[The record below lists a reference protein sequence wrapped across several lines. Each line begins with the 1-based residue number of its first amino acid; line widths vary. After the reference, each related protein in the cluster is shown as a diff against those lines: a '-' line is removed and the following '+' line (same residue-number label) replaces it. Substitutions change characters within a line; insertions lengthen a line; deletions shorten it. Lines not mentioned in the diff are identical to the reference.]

1 MKKIH
6 VTAVAILLGIAAV
19 LALFAVT
26 KTVSLGAGSRQAQ
39 DAVVQR
45 RTQQLNAFEQSL
57 RRQLTQAAAAPAS
70 TPAPRIVYHRPPPI
84 VVTTHRQHDDGESEG
99 RDD

>member
-26 KTVSLGAGSRQAQ
+26 KTVSLGAGSRRAQ
-39 DAVVQR
+39 DAVIQKR
-45 RTQQLNAFEQSL
+45 AQQLNAFEQSL
-57 RRQLTQAAAAPAS
+57 RRQLTQTAAAPAA

-84 VVTTHRQHDDGESEG
+84 LVTTHRRHGDGENEG

>member
-6 VTAVAILLGIAAV
+6 VTTVAILLGIAAV

-26 KTVSLGAGSRQAQ
+26 KTVSLGAGSRRAQ
-39 DAVVQR
+39 DAVVQK

-57 RRQLTQAAAAPAS
+57 RRQLTQTAAAPAS
-70 TPAPRIVYHRPPPI
+70 TLVPRIVYHRPPPI
-84 VVTTHRQHDDGESEG
+84 VVTTHTQHGEGENEG

>member
-6 VTAVAILLGIAAV
+6 VTTVAILLGIAAV

-26 KTVSLGAGSRQAQ
+26 KTVSLGAGSRRAQ
-39 DAVVQR
+39 DAVVQK

-57 RRQLTQAAAAPAS
+57 RRQLTQTAAAPA

-84 VVTTHRQHDDGESEG
+84 VVTTHRHRGDGENEG